1 MRAQLVPA
9 ALAALTLA
17 PVPLA
22 ARQDHAHG
30 EMLGTVQFPVSCTA
44 PAAAEARRGLA
55 LLHHM
60 TYEAAAEAFA
70 GAVKAD
76 PRCAMGYWG
85 QAMAVIHPLW
95 SAPPSVE
102 KFARG
107 AALLEEARRRAKA
120 GGWEAD
126 WIAATQAYFAA
137 GRGAREAPNLQA
149 LARGWT
155 AVHEAHP
162 GDVEAAAFHA
172 LTLLPTADPADKSH
186 LVRRRAGAVAESV
199 LARVPDHPGAH
210 HYVIH
215 ANDVPEMANDA
226 VRVAHAYSRLAPEVP
241 HALHMPSHIFVRTG
255 DWDNVIDW
263 NRRSAEAALAR
274 PVGDSLS
281 VHYLHALDYLAYGY
295 LQQGRDAE
303 ARQVAATLAA
313 IRQPM
318 QTEGAVPYTLAAV
331 PARLALERQD
341 WKAAAALEARMPA
354 DYPWDRFPAMEALT
368 HFAVALG
375 AARTGDLPRAQR
387 AVARLAEL
395 RAAAA
400 AASPYWAKQIEIQR
414 LAAEAWLEFAAG
426 RKDEALTA
434 MQQAAELEATTDKH
448 PITPGEL
455 LPASE
460 LLGDMLLQLKRPKE
474 ALAAYQEALAR
485 SPGRRNAL
493 RGVERAG
500 GKGDG

>member
-1 MRAQLVPA
+1 MCARVTPA
-9 ALAALTLA
+9 ALAALFLF
-17 PVPLA
+17 PLPLA
-22 ARQDHAHG
+22 AQQDHAHAQQ
-30 EMLGTVQFPVSCTA
+30 LGTVRFPVSC
-44 PAAAEARRGLA
+44 AASAAGEARRGLA

-76 PRCAMGYWG
+76 PNCAMGYWG
-85 QAMAVIHPLW
+85 QAMAVIHPLRTDQPD
-95 SAPPSVE
+95 AE

-107 AALLEEARRRAKA
+107 AALLEEARRRARA
-120 GGWEAD
+120 GGWEAG

-162 GDVEAAAFHA
+162 DDVEAAAFHA

-186 LVRRRAGAVAESV
+186 AVRRRAGAVAESV

-215 ANDVPEMANDA
+215 AYDVPELAADA
-226 VRVAHAYSRLAPEVP
+226 VRVAHAYSSVAPEVP

-255 DWDNVIDW
+255 DWDGVIEW

-281 VHYLHALDYLAYGY
+281 NHYLHALDYLAYGY
-295 LQQGRDAE
+295 LQEGRDAE
-303 ARQVAATLAA
+303 AREVAATLAA
-313 IRQPM
+313 IRRPM
-318 QTEGAVPYTLAAV
+318 QAQAAVPYALAAV

-341 WKAAAALEARMPA
+341 WKAAAALVPRQPA

-375 AARTGDLPRAQR
+375 AARVGDQPKAQR
-387 AVARLAEL
+387 AIARLAEL
-395 RAAAA
+395 RTAAATA
-400 AASPYWAKQIEIQR
+400 TPYWAKQIEIQR
-414 LAAEAWLEFAAG
+414 LSAEAWLEFAAG

-434 MQQAAELEATTDKH
+434 MRQAAELEATTDKS

-460 LLGDMLLQLKRPKE
+460 LLGDMLLELKRPKE
-474 ALAAYQEALAR
+474 ALAAYQAALAR
-485 SPGRRNAL
+485 SPGRRTAL

-500 GKGDG
+500 G